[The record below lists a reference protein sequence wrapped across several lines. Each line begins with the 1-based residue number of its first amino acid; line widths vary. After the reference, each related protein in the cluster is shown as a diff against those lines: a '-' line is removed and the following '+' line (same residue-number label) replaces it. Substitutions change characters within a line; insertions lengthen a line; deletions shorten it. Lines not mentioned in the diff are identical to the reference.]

1 MKYLHIL
8 LLLLCVAPAVLGSNG
23 NEDKKHSDNKDTTR
37 AVVLYG
43 EQFLLSDI
51 QDQSTQ
57 TLQNLHDSLKDDPGT
72 SKAFLQQL
80 SLFLKIPQMTK
91 SEVIQV
97 IDSLFECPAIPYPLI
112 NQINQYVAENPPLN
126 YIPLDTFPQP
136 AHHLYPVWN
145 TKVANPYQVTQLPQ
159 NDTARDLCLTGT
171 PQLQN
176 YVHPVNGKLTSSFGP
191 RFGRAHNGVDI
202 DLQVWDKVVSA
213 FPGMVRIASWQGSY
227 GRLVVVRHFNGLET
241 YYAHLHRFKVK
252 PGDIVNAGD
261 LIGLGGSSGR
271 STGSHLHWEI
281 RFRGVPL
288 NPQTFIDF
296 DNKQLESDTLVL
308 KPTRHGY
315 AAFPS
320 GTQFHQ
326 VKRGDFLYKIAK
338 QYGTTINTLC
348 KLNGIK
354 RNKPLQVGEKL
365 RVI

>member
-1 MKYLHIL
+1 M
-8 LLLLCVAPAVLGSNG
+8 
-23 NEDKKHSDNKDTTR
+23 
-37 AVVLYG
+37 
-43 EQFLLSDI
+43 
-51 QDQSTQ
+51 
-57 TLQNLHDSLKDDPGT
+57 
-72 SKAFLQQL
+72 
-80 SLFLKIPQMTK
+80 
-91 SEVIQV
+91 
-97 IDSLFECPAIPYPLI
+97 
-112 NQINQYVAENPPLN
+112 
-126 YIPLDTFPQP
+126 
-136 AHHLYPVWN
+136 
-145 TKVANPYQVTQLPQ
+145 
-159 NDTARDLCLTGT
+159 
-171 PQLQN
+171 
-176 YVHPVNGKLTSSFGP
+176 
-191 RFGRAHNGVDI
+191 
-202 DLQVWDKVVSA
+202 
-213 FPGMVRIASWQGSY
+213 
-227 GRLVVVRHFNGLET
+227 
-241 YYAHLHRFKVK
+241 
-252 PGDIVNAGD
+252 NAGD